1 MAAHLVDVVAH
12 ELGHAVVDGGVE
24 DLVELGDVDGAVAS
38 GGGGVRRGGGGGGGG
53 AAVEDARGGAR
64 GVRGAEG
71 GHAGELR
78 GRAVSQRG
86 ERRLEGRRGAPWSR
100 RIRRSTRHELGI
112 DPEGSEPSFGV
123 QTLTTEPTPRARA
136 RVRVRGKARG
146 RRVERSDRTVE
157 RSSECARGSEP
168 APFEIESPRSHRS
181 RARARRAT
189 VDDIGARRGSSRFVR
204 GDVHPRLGGARIH
217 STRARS
223 TPRPPPRA
231 AISSA

>member
-64 GVRGAEG
+64 GVRGAER

-86 ERRLEGRRGAPWSR
+86 ERRLERRRGGRHGLVGSDDR
-100 RIRRSTRHELGI
+100 RETS
-112 DPEGSEPSFGV
+112 
-123 QTLTTEPTPRARA
+123 
-136 RVRVRGKARG
+136 
-146 RRVERSDRTVE
+146 
-157 RSSECARGSEP
+157 
-168 APFEIESPRSHRS
+168 
-181 RARARRAT
+181 
-189 VDDIGARRGSSRFVR
+189 
-204 GDVHPRLGGARIH
+204 
-217 STRARS
+217 
-223 TPRPPPRA
+223 
-231 AISSA
+231 